1 MTESDQIEPKSKITK
16 KSSGL
21 VNQGPKETANPLLQD
36 LQNRT
41 SDISESFA
49 GDTQTGL
56 TAVPVA
62 TTPQTLDVTTRR
74 EKVIKEGAIAPLSQ
88 TEDNT
93 TPTQEITLAQLHTFK
108 DIILN
113 FFEENSK
120 EISIKTNKEKG
131 YTATITKE
139 TITLRFFPDEVAT
152 GAKTYYYNLSKG
164 LLINKTDQK
173 REPDFRVTFYKK
185 IQEICE
191 DVKADKAELVVK

>member
-1 MTESDQIEPKSKITK
+1 MQKIKYKTTKITK

-120 EISIKTNKEKG
+120 EISIKTNKEKQH
-131 YTATITKE
+131 KQSP
-139 TITLRFFPDEVAT
+139 R
-152 GAKTYYYNLSKG
+152 N
-164 LLINKTDQK
+164 
-173 REPDFRVTFYKK
+173 
-185 IQEICE
+185 
-191 DVKADKAELVVK
+191 